1 MILSE
6 IGYWF
11 MAALYAVAILN
22 CFHILNERQSPSA
35 TFAWIVLNLALPVLG
50 VPLFFLL
57 GKNRIRGYMKKRTR
71 AETAF
76 SPHVEAFASKYRLPS
91 GGYAIPEE
99 IEPLCNT
106 FGRIFGKFGPEFT
119 PHPNLVQLLV
129 DGRETFE
136 AIFRSIAS
144 AKNYIFVQYYILR
157 SDRLG
162 LELKRLL
169 ITRAKAGVRVYLL
182 YDDMGSFWLSQ
193 EYINDLVEA
202 GVIVARFLPVKNLKR
217 GLQINFRNH
226 RKLVVVDGVTAFTGG
241 LNIGEEYA
249 ERRFRNRTKKYGV
262 GVWRDTHIQLA
273 GPAVGQLEEVFL
285 EDWHFATGNALDFVA
300 DQIDEAESTPTFS
313 TAMDPKK
320 CFVQVV
326 PSQPTDESLIG
337 VLLFMQIIQSAKKR
351 LWIATP
357 YFVPDT
363 TLMRELELA
372 ALRGV
377 DIRIIVPKTS
387 DNRIVQWVTLSYAE
401 QLMKSGVKFC
411 LYHRGFM
418 HQKLAIIDDT
428 MSVIGSTNFDNRA
441 LYLNFETTL
450 LIHGKSFA
458 GEVEEVLN
466 RDLSNC
472 KYYKPATKPVL
483 RFWLILRENLARLLA
498 PLL

>member
-1 MILSE
+1 
-6 IGYWF
+6 
-11 MAALYAVAILN
+11 
-22 CFHILNERQSPSA
+22 
-35 TFAWIVLNLALPVLG
+35 
-50 VPLFFLL
+50 
-57 GKNRIRGYMKKRTR
+57 
-71 AETAF
+71 
-76 SPHVEAFASKYRLPS
+76 
-91 GGYAIPEE
+91 
-99 IEPLCNT
+99 
-106 FGRIFGKFGPEFT
+106 
-119 PHPNLVQLLV
+119 
-129 DGRETFE
+129 
-136 AIFRSIAS
+136 
-144 AKNYIFVQYYILR
+144 
-157 SDRLG
+157 
-162 LELKRLL
+162 
-169 ITRAKAGVRVYLL
+169 
-182 YDDMGSFWLSQ
+182 MGSFWLSQ